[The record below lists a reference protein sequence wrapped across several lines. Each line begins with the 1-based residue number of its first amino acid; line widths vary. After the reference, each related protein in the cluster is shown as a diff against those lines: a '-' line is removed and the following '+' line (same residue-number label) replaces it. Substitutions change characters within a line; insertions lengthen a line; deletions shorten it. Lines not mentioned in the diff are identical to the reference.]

1 MDGYTNTVRQI
12 HAAVLQQAQQV
23 IVAQNNLFHILQG
36 ARRDEFED
44 EREKERERETETER
58 ERETLLALL

>member
-1 MDGYTNTVRQI
+1 MTDGYTNTVRQI
-12 HAAVLQQAQQV
+12 HAAVLQRAQQV

-44 EREKERERETETER
+44 EREIDRETER